1 MSISRTLYN
10 REWRHRNKDKV
21 RANRKRYDER
31 HRDRINEQR
40 RKREAK
46 NRSYYNL
53 KSHNAYLKGREK
65 YLKTAREKNRKIRLE
80 NAMTLFDKGI
90 VLPQKIAAALGMR
103 PSQLRKQLEEVRE
116 DDFMSLLNPL
126 AVEQEKQRIVVNPSL
141 AESSST
147 ESSTEKTVGEEK
159 KDRGAPLKDDSE
171 ISEEGAETRA
181 SGANKSKGGK

>member
-1 MSISRTLYN
+1 VSISRTLYN

-53 KSHNAYLKGREK
+53 KSHNAYLKGREN

-80 NAMTLFDKGI
+80 AINILGGKCVKCGFKDWRALQIDHVKGE
-90 VLPQKIAAALGMR
+90 GMKE
-103 PSQLRKQLEEVRE
+103 RK
-116 DDFMSLLNPL
+116 
-126 AVEQEKQRIVVNPSL
+126 KTHC
-141 AESSST
+141 SSSYYR
-147 ESSTEKTVGEEK
+147 KVFEEIK
-159 KDRGAPLKDDSE
+159 NGSDKYQLLCANCNWIKRYENNEVSE
-171 ISEEGAETRA
+171 W
-181 SGANKSKGGK
+181 SKY